1 MTDTL
6 SDPTTD
12 LGRFRSEIRK
22 EILAQCPE
30 SMRQPLLSD
39 DDACWGGRD
48 WIFKSEDQRL
58 WMERA
63 VARGW
68 TAPGWPRAYGGGEL
82 EPEQEE
88 VLRDEMMSAGCRLP
102 IAGWGLT
109 LIGPT
114 LLRYGTEE
122 QKQKHLPP
130 IARGEIRWCQG
141 FSEPGAGSDLASL
154 QTRADLVDGEFI
166 VNGQKVWTTY
176 GHFADWM
183 FCLVRTDREAPKHL
197 GISFLLID
205 MTTPGIT
212 IRPMPLISGSAEFC
226 EIFFDNVRVP
236 AENLVGELNRG
247 WDVAK
252 YLLGAERRV
261 SGKVKAQVGKA
272 VGQLLAEAG
281 RLSATGRSEVARF
294 DIEAWGLSTL
304 LEEMAALA
312 QAGIDRPGFGQVVKY
327 IGSELNKWRYELL
340 MAEDGYD
347 ALLWS
352 GPGEDDGK
360 LAKTWLRTKANSIAG
375 GSNEMQFNMLG
386 KSALGLPNKP
396 SLRATSGETVDLD
409 PDHRQIR
416 ETVQAMLGDARE
428 KAYVRAAR
436 GTELRYSPD
445 LWRSFAEAGLAGL
458 LVPEPY
464 GGSGLG
470 HAEASIVLQEIGRA
484 MIPLPFLA
492 TSVVAATALIHGGSE
507 AQKQRFLPGIADGSM
522 LYALAVD
529 EASKHSSTIGL
540 RATAK
545 GDGFTLDG
553 TKTFVADGGIC
564 DHIIV
569 AAGSEGGDGISLFV
583 VASDA
588 PGVTITRRH
597 LIDDRDVADIG
608 FANVAVTRA
617 DLLGAPGQGEALL
630 DLVLDAG
637 RTAIAGELLGLGD
650 EGCDRTVAYL
660 KERRQFDHYLSEYQA
675 LQHRI
680 GMVHMR
686 LELTRTALKRA
697 LRHLDANDDERM
709 GAVAAAKHLAI
720 GAATMAVQ
728 ESVQMHGG
736 VAMTDAYDIGFLMKR
751 ARVLA
756 ELYGDAH
763 FHADRFA
770 KTLGY

>member
-1 MTDTL
+1 MTDTI
-6 SDPTTD
+6 SDPMTD
-12 LGRFRSEIRK
+12 LARFRAEIRK

-39 DDACWGGRD
+39 DDACWGGRN
-48 WIFKSEDQRL
+48 WVFQSEDQRL

-68 TAPGWPRAYGGGEL
+68 TAPGWPKDYGGGDFT
-82 EPEQEE
+82 PEQEE
-88 VLRDEMMSAGCRLP
+88 VLRDEMMAAGCRLP

-114 LLRYGTEE
+114 LLHYGTEA
-122 QKQKHLPP
+122 QKQQHLPP
-130 IARGEIRWCQG
+130 IAKGEIRWCQG

-183 FCLVRTDREAPKHL
+183 FCLVRTDREASKHL

-236 AENLVGELNRG
+236 AQNLVGELNRG

-281 RLSATGRSEVARF
+281 RLSPEGRPEVARF
-294 DIEAWGLSTL
+294 DIEAWALSTL

-312 QAGIDRPGFGQVVKY
+312 QAGVDRPGFGQVVKY

-347 ALLWS
+347 ALLWA
-352 GPGEDDGK
+352 GPDKNDGA

-386 KSALGLPNKP
+386 KSALGLPHKP
-396 SLRATSGETVDLD
+396 SLRVTSGETVDLD
-409 PDHRQIR
+409 PEHRQIR
-416 ETVQAMLGDARE
+416 ETIQAMLGDARDTS
-428 KAYVRAAR
+428 YVRATR
-436 GTELRYSPD
+436 GAERRHSTD
-445 LWRSFAEAGLAGL
+445 LWRAFAEAGLTGL

-470 HAEASIVLQEIGRA
+470 HAEASIVMQEIGRT

-492 TSVVAATALIHGGSE
+492 TSIVAATALIHGGNE
-507 AQKQRFLPGIADGSM
+507 AQKQALLPGIADGST

-529 EASKHSSTIGL
+529 EASKHSSTIGM
-540 RATAK
+540 RATARNN
-545 GDGFTLDG
+545 GFVLDG
-553 TKTFVADGGIC
+553 VKTFVADGGIC
-564 DHIIV
+564 DRIIV
-569 AAGSEGGDGISLFV
+569 AAGSDDGGISLFSLP
-583 VASDA
+583 SDA

-597 LIDDRDVADIG
+597 LIDDRDVADIR
-608 FANVAVTRA
+608 FDNVAVTGG
-617 DLLGAPGQGEALL
+617 DLLGKFGEGEALL

-637 RTAIAGELLGLGD
+637 RAAIAGELLGLGD

-660 KERRQFDHYLSEYQA
+660 KERRQFDHFLSEYQA

-697 LRHLDANDDERM
+697 LRHLDANDDERR

-720 GAATMAVQ
+720 GASTMAVQ

-770 KTLGY
+770 KSLGY